1 MTPIY
6 FLPLQTVE
14 RNNRSIMN
22 VTPLRTNENYIVYY
36 NFWTKTVLTEVL
48 PYVLLVFFNG
58 SIYRAI
64 RRSLELQ
71 KSMRCTSSQQEEIKS
86 ANVVVR
92 SMLCTEP
99 RKKVGTWLRDIS
111 SWPCLA
117 FLPGFSLAKFANLF
131 SLP

>member
-92 SMLCTEP
+92 SMLCM
-99 RKKVGTWLRDIS
+99 L
-111 SWPCLA
+111 
-117 FLPGFSLAKFANLF
+117 
-131 SLP
+131 

>member
-1 MTPIY
+1 MTLIF
-6 FLPLQTVE
+6 FLSLRSIPLFQTVE
-14 RNNRSIMN
+14 RNNRSSMG

-36 NFWTKTVLTEVL
+36 NFWTKTMLTELL
-48 PYVLLVFFNG
+48 PYVLLVFFNV

-92 SMLCTEP
+92 KSTQMCGILE
-99 RKKVGTWLRDIS
+99 
-111 SWPCLA
+111 
-117 FLPGFSLAKFANLF
+117 N
-131 SLP
+131 